1 MIIINNRDKVEWQ
14 DKMTVDVLLK
24 KMNYSLHL
32 ITVSVNDKYVPP
44 EDYEE
49 YPIPDNAQVSV
60 FHLAHGG

>member
-14 DKMTVDVLLK
+14 AEMTVFDLLT
-24 KMNYSLHL
+24 KMKYSFHL
-32 ITVSVNDKYVPP
+32 VTVSVNNQYVPP

-49 YPIPDNAQVSV
+49 HPVPDDAQVSV